1 MRTITMLL
9 AAALLFCAGCPDG
22 DSAPQDGG
30 GGDLPAPLF
39 CSAAAE
45 QPHTAHCQY
54 GRDTTCQSS
63 VGKYQCVCQ
72 CTGYWECD
80 QVKVVCDPDAGMP
93 ND

>member
-1 MRTITMLL
+1 MQRRMRMITMV
-9 AAALLFCAGCPDG
+9 ALLFCAGCPE
-22 DSAPQDGG
+22 AETPQDAGL
-30 GGDLPAPLF
+30 DMPLPLL

-63 VGKYQCVCQ
+63 VGRYQCVCQ

-80 QVKVVCDPDAGMP
+80 QVKLVCDPDGGMP